1 MGVSFVVV
9 CSIVQHYPTPRQDG
23 AESVFAVWAVCEAAM
38 ALVLAV
44 VGGGTPD
51 ELDQSKATEL
61 EFLHP
66 PRSGHSSGSTRMVC
80 L

>member
-1 MGVSFVVV
+1 MGVSFAVVG
-9 CSIVQHYPTPRQDG
+9 SIVQHYLKPRKNG

-38 ALVLAV
+38 ALALAV

-51 ELDQSKATEL
+51 ELDRSKATEL
-61 EFLHP
+61 EVLHP
-66 PRSGHSSGSTRMVC
+66 PRSGHSSGSTRTVC